1 MDRVP
6 YIAIAAALLLVYVP
20 RILATRELVKAGKYD
35 NHAPREALAT
45 LDGFGKRAVA
55 AHQNGLEA
63 FPMFAIAVLVAAHRG
78 VNVDVVAW
86 LSIAFV
92 VARSLY
98 VWAYLR
104 DRATLRS
111 GVWSLGTG
119 VVGALLVLGIIG
131 P

>member
-20 RILATRELVKAGKYD
+20 RILASRELMKAGKYN

-45 LDGFGKRAVA
+45 LEGFGKRAVA
-55 AHQNGLEA
+55 AHMNGLEA
-63 FPMFAIAVLVAAHRG
+63 FPMFAIGVLAAAQRGANVDLVAY
-78 VNVDVVAW
+78 
-86 LSIAFV
+86 LSIGFV

-98 VWAYLR
+98 IWAYLH
-104 DRATLRS
+104 DKASLRS
-111 GVWSLGTG
+111 GVWSLGM
-119 VVGALLVLGIIG
+119 GAVTVLFVLAIIG